1 MEQLILFS
9 WSGVLSALVA
19 VAGFVAREKIS
30 KLNTLEQL
38 LNNTKLE
45 VTRDNVTK
53 AEIEKLERYIDER
66 FNKFEEKI
74 DRLIEA
80 PEGEKT
86 EIFREK
92 LFGKDPEKNLERAK
106 NMAADTKNMKK
117 GGKVSSASKRADG
130 CAQRGKTKGRMV

>member
-19 VAGFVAREKIS
+19 VAGFVAREKIN
-30 KLNTLEQL
+30 KLNSLEQL
-38 LNNTKLE
+38 LNSTKLE

-74 DRLIEA
+74 DRL
-80 PEGEKT
+80 
-86 EIFREK
+86 
-92 LFGKDPEKNLERAK
+92 L
-106 NMAADTKNMKK
+106 
-117 GGKVSSASKRADG
+117 
-130 CAQRGKTKGRMV
+130 QRG

>member
-45 VTRDNVTK
+45 VTRENVTK
-53 AEIEKLERYIDER
+53 AEIEKLERYIDGR

-74 DRLIEA
+74 DRLIEV
-80 PEGEKT
+80 
-86 EIFREK
+86 R
-92 LFGKDPEKNLERAK
+92 
-106 NMAADTKNMKK
+106 
-117 GGKVSSASKRADG
+117 
-130 CAQRGKTKGRMV
+130 

>member
-1 MEQLILFS
+1 MLMEQMVLFS
-9 WSGVLSALVA
+9 WAGILSALVT
-19 VAGFVAREKIS
+19 VAGFIAREKIN

-74 DRLIEA
+74 DRLLQA
-80 PEGEKT
+80 
-86 EIFREK
+86 R
-92 LFGKDPEKNLERAK
+92 
-106 NMAADTKNMKK
+106 
-117 GGKVSSASKRADG
+117 
-130 CAQRGKTKGRMV
+130 

>member
-1 MEQLILFS
+1 MEQMILFS
-9 WSGVLSALVA
+9 WAGILSALVT

-53 AEIEKLERYIDER
+53 AEIEKLERYIDGR

-80 PEGEKT
+80 
-86 EIFREK
+86 R
-92 LFGKDPEKNLERAK
+92 
-106 NMAADTKNMKK
+106 
-117 GGKVSSASKRADG
+117 
-130 CAQRGKTKGRMV
+130 

>member
-19 VAGFVAREKIS
+19 VAGFVAREKIN

-45 VTRDNVTK
+45 VTRENVTK
-53 AEIEKLERYIDER
+53 AEIEKLERYIDGR

-80 PEGEKT
+80 
-86 EIFREK
+86 R
-92 LFGKDPEKNLERAK
+92 
-106 NMAADTKNMKK
+106 
-117 GGKVSSASKRADG
+117 
-130 CAQRGKTKGRMV
+130 

>member
-1 MEQLILFS
+1 MLMEQMILFS
-9 WSGVLSALVA
+9 WAGILSALVT

-80 PEGEKT
+80 
-86 EIFREK
+86 R
-92 LFGKDPEKNLERAK
+92 
-106 NMAADTKNMKK
+106 
-117 GGKVSSASKRADG
+117 
-130 CAQRGKTKGRMV
+130 

>member
-19 VAGFVAREKIS
+19 VAGFVAREKIN

-53 AEIEKLERYIDER
+53 TEIEKLERYIDER
-66 FNKFEEKI
+66 FNKLETKI

-80 PEGEKT
+80 
-86 EIFREK
+86 R
-92 LFGKDPEKNLERAK
+92 
-106 NMAADTKNMKK
+106 
-117 GGKVSSASKRADG
+117 
-130 CAQRGKTKGRMV
+130 